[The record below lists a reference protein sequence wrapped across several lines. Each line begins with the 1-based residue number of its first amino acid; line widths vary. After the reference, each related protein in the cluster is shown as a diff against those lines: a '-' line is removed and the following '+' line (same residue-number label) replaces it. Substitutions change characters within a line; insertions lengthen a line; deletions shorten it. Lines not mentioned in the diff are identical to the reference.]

1 MSVVCRDVLRNTLID
16 HKFEMKIALVKERQR
31 ILPERERTYLIEKEK
46 LKLSCFLLF
55 TKQKYGY
62 EIDT

>member
-31 ILPERERTYLIEKEK
+31 REGEREDVSDREREA
-46 LKLSCFLLF
+46 
-55 TKQKYGY
+55 
-62 EIDT
+62 

>member
-16 HKFEMKIALVKERQR
+16 HKFEMNIALVKERQR
-31 ILPERERTYLIEKEK
+31 ENERERTYLIEKEK

-55 TKQKYGY
+55 TKQKHGY

>member
-31 ILPERERTYLIEKEK
+31 REREDVSDREREA
-46 LKLSCFLLF
+46 
-55 TKQKYGY
+55 
-62 EIDT
+62 